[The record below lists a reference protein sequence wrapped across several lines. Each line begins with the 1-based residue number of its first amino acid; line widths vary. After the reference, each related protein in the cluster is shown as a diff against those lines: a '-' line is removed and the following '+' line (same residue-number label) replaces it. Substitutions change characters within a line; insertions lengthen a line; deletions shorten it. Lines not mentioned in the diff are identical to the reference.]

1 MVPVTIW
8 QAMRF
13 DVSGNQLPALFF
25 VTALVAN
32 HSVFR
37 LGAMSPAWI
46 FLLLVAVISVA
57 ILVPHLD
64 IPGTVRAPLNRL
76 SVLIGLAI
84 GAPAAASLLLGW
96 NREFPFSG
104 DQSSH
109 VKQAFYMAYW
119 WSQPIGTPAVG
130 ILGRTLGF
138 EALYELLAKP
148 WQLLWSRAVILAVIL
163 IVTWQCY
170 RRAATIWTVA
180 FASVVFVAWGA
191 FEHSIYQRYPGAGY
205 VLDLPFVVPAFL
217 TGNADLSGRIPNIA
231 AVAVWL
237 FVLRP
242 LLLRRWPDVSIL
254 PAAAFLFWQKDVLYY
269 LDSTYLEPWAFV
281 FTFMAVELVVAH
293 GRQGTPLACLM
304 VGAAAC
310 FKEPF
315 ILALPFVW
323 LTGLWPWTSLR
334 DAFRLSVTAFAGG
347 FPFVF
352 YYFARKSIDVSEFG
366 FNRTYDFLFSSEA
379 FLAYSQ
385 EFLHRMAVAFP
396 GPSAIAAIAALAAIP
411 FLLCYAIRG
420 RYQLLCLVAAGA
432 ASILFFAFDD
442 LTQGWPGYFRFFLPA
457 LPFLAAGVVAFGY
470 FLTPR
475 NALIASIAV
484 LILQSYSAYV
494 AVARSAGPGSGRNF
508 VEHYD
513 AALVFPI
520 KLLLAEARRMGYLP
534 TRATVI
540 ANQPDFTVRSVPGI
554 DVAFGPLGELYCACN
569 AQHPYVMALFVR
581 YANLSARFSDGV
593 TADAGVF
600 TADAGVFAPFYYE
613 RDKIWRENRAARP
626 ACLVRLRQTCAH
638 VIERREGGEIVGAL
652 GLR

>member
-1 MVPVTIW
+1 
-8 QAMRF
+8 MRF
-13 DVSGNQLPALFF
+13 DVSGNQLPALFY

-32 HSVFR
+32 HSVFH

-46 FLLLVAVISVA
+46 LVLSLAVIGIAV
-57 ILVPHLD
+57 LVPHLD
-64 IPGTVRAPLNRL
+64 IPGSRRAPLNRL

-84 GAPAAASLLLGW
+84 VAPAAASLLLGW

-104 DQSSH
+104 DQSFH
-109 VKQAFYMAYW
+109 VKQAYYMAYW
-119 WSQPIGTPAVG
+119 WALPIGTPPVG

-138 EALYELLAKP
+138 EAFYELLAKP

-163 IVTWQCY
+163 IVTWQWH
-170 RRAATIWTVA
+170 RRAAAIWTVA
-180 FASVVFVAWGA
+180 FASVVFIAWGA
-191 FEHSIYQRYPGAGY
+191 FEHSIYLRYPGAGY

-217 TGNADLSGRIPNIA
+217 TGNVELSGRIPNIA
-231 AVAVWL
+231 AVTVWL

-242 LLLRRWPDVSIL
+242 LLLRRWPDVPIL

-315 ILALPFVW
+315 IMALPFVW

-352 YYFARKSIDVSEFG
+352 YFFARKSIDLSDIVID
-366 FNRTYDFLFSSEA
+366 RTYDFFFSSGT
-379 FLAYSQ
+379 FLTYGQ

-396 GPSAIAAIAALAAIP
+396 GPSAITAIAALAVIP
-411 FLLCYAIRG
+411 FLLCYASRG
-420 RYQLLCLVAAGA
+420 RFQLLCLVAAGA
-432 ASILFFAFDD
+432 ALILFFAFDYF
-442 LTQGWPGYFRFFLPA
+442 TQGWPGYFRFFLPA
-457 LPFLAAGVVAFGY
+457 LPYLAAGVVALGY

-475 NALIASIAV
+475 NASIAGIAV

-494 AVARSAGPGSGRNF
+494 AVARSAGPGSDRNF

-513 AALVFPI
+513 AALVFPM

-534 TRATVI
+534 THATVI
-540 ANQPDFTVRSVPGI
+540 ANQPDETVRSVPGI

-581 YANLSARFSDGV
+581 YANLNARFSDGV
-593 TADAGVF
+593 IVNPRIFVLPYDN
-600 TADAGVFAPFYYE
+600 
-613 RDKIWRENRAARP
+613 DKIWRENRAARP

-638 VIERREGGEIVGAL
+638 VIERLEGGEIVGAL
-652 GLR
+652 GIR